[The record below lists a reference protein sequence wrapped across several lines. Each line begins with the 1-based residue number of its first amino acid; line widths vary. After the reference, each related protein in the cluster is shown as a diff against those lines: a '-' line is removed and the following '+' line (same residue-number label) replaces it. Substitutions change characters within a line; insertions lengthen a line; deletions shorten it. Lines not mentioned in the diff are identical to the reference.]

1 VFVTSSTPVRER
13 SRATDSGLN
22 VYMVALVAWLVP
34 GAAHLWLGQTRKAVT
49 FFVMLSGMFAV
60 GLAFGGRLFP
70 FQLSDPLVF
79 LAAAAE
85 WGQAVPRIVA
95 AMAGAGQGDV
105 VAATYEYGN
114 TFLMV
119 SGLLNM
125 LVVLNATDVATGR
138 RPR

>member
-1 VFVTSSTPVRER
+1 MTSSTSAREHPR
-13 SRATDSGLN
+13 DADFRVNTYS
-22 VYMVALVAWLVP
+22 VALVAWLVP
-34 GAAHLWLGQTRKAVT
+34 GAAHLWLGQTRKAIV
-49 FFVMLSGMFAV
+49 FFVMLTGMFAV

-70 FQLSDPLVF
+70 FQISDPLVF
-79 LAAAAE
+79 LAALAE
-85 WGQAVPRIVA
+85 WGQAVPRLVA
-95 AMAGAGQGDV
+95 AVAGAGQGDV

-125 LVVLNATDVATGR
+125 LVVLNATDVAAGR

>member
-1 VFVTSSTPVRER
+1 
-13 SRATDSGLN
+13 
-22 VYMVALVAWLVP
+22 MVALVAWLVP
-34 GAAHLWLGQTRKAVT
+34 GAAHLWLGQTRKAVI
-49 FFVMLSGMFAV
+49 FFVVLTGMFAV
-60 GLAFGGRLFP
+60 GLVFGGRLFP
-70 FQLSDPLVF
+70 FQVSDPLVF

-95 AMAGAGQGDV
+95 GIAGAGQGDV

-125 LVVLNATDVATGR
+125 LVVLNAADVAAGR

>member
-1 VFVTSSTPVRER
+1 MTSSTSARESPR
-13 SRATDSGLN
+13 GTDLGLN
-22 VYMVALVAWLVP
+22 VYAVALVAWLVP
-34 GAAHLWLGQTRKAVT
+34 GAAHFWLGQTRKAII

-70 FQLSDPLVF
+70 FQISDPLVF

-85 WGQAVPRIVA
+85 WGQAVPRVVA
-95 AMAGAGQGDV
+95 AIAGAGAGDV
-105 VAATYEYGN
+105 VAASYEYGN

-125 LVVLNATDVATGR
+125 LVVLNAVDVAAGR
-138 RPR
+138 RTR

>member
-1 VFVTSSTPVRER
+1 
-13 SRATDSGLN
+13 
-22 VYMVALVAWLVP
+22 MVVVVAWLVP
-34 GAAHLWLGQTRKAVT
+34 GAAHLWLGQTRKAII
-49 FFVMLSGMFAV
+49 FFVMLTGMFAI

-70 FQLSDPLVF
+70 FQISDPLVF

-85 WGQAVPRIVA
+85 WGQAIPRVVA
-95 AMAGAGQGDV
+95 AVAGAGQGDV

-125 LVVLNATDVATGR
+125 LVVLNATDVASGR
-138 RPR
+138 RAR